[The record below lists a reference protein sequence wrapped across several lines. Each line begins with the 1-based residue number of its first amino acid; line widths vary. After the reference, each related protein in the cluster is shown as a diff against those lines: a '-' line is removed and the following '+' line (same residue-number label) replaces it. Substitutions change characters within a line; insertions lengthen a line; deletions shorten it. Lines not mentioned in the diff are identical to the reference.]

1 MRKLE
6 SAYPY
11 VFSIIALV
19 IIIFMKWN
27 ISDVKNFSSIL
38 GSAVTI
44 SAIVIAFLATM
55 LSILIT
61 LTNAEVMKR
70 INAGDGEGL
79 LISYVNTAIIAGFIL
94 AVYSMIL
101 YIFIDLSGLASNIL
115 LAIFT
120 GLITFFILASYR
132 IINLVSGILGKV
144 LKEKKTET
152 QEKKVF
158 RPKLNNDTEIK

>member
-101 YIFIDLSGLASNIL
+101 YIFIDLSGLA
-115 LAIFT
+115 
-120 GLITFFILASYR
+120 
-132 IINLVSGILGKV
+132 
-144 LKEKKTET
+144 
-152 QEKKVF
+152 
-158 RPKLNNDTEIK
+158 